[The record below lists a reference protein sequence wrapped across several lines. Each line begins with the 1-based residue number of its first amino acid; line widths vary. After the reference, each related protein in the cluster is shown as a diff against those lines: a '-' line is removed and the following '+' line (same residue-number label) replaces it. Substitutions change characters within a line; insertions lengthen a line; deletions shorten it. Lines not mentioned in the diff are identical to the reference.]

1 MEDDLFM
8 MALFS
13 REGEGGQFFCI
24 DDANVAGEPLKCPG
38 GYHTGEQRTKKAKSN
53 YANKQFLGKSVLVVR
68 MSALLVNASAMVSS
82 ESGVT
87 VNTPGQRE
95 GHLIILKN

>member
-24 DDANVAGEPLKCPG
+24 DDANLAGEPLKCPG
-38 GYHTGEQRTKKAKSN
+38 GYHTGEQGTRQS
-53 YANKQFLGKSVLVVR
+53 L
-68 MSALLVNASAMVSS
+68 MMVINNFWERVS
-82 ESGVT
+82 
-87 VNTPGQRE
+87 
-95 GHLIILKN
+95 LW